1 MPNGLVKTRA
11 CFARSTTAGPLIS
24 ALIAREWCICIVHIT
39 ARMMDVIQ
47 HRADVDTP
55 PRPTTRTFSAIV
67 ADRPIVS
74 WPTFCYWLEHECHK
88 LVGHVCFINVNCFKT
103 TESLWL
109 DRNVIISRTC
119 SIYWIYT
126 DQSGIRE
133 KYLVS
138 DNCLNYFRAEESL
151 QKLLYYGFIII
162 SGIQRNSGTNFT

>member
-1 MPNGLVKTRA
+1 MVFNTELM
-11 CFARSTTAGPLIS
+11 STPHPAPPH
-24 ALIAREWCICIVHIT
+24 AL
-39 ARMMDVIQ
+39 
-47 HRADVDTP
+47 
-55 PRPTTRTFSAIV
+55 SSIV

-109 DRNVIISRTC
+109 DRNVISFWIC
-119 SIYWIYT
+119 SIYWNYT

-138 DNCLNYFRAEESL
+138 DSCLNYFRAEESL
-151 QKLLYYGFIII
+151 QKLYYDLIII